1 MKAPSPAGRSP
12 PGAIPAPSSSSSPD
26 PAPSARQSM
35 NAAWPALV
43 GGTRRISVVIEPS
56 CHPPRSA
63 ASGSGIEHQAPAA
76 DGAPP
81 RARMGFAAPRRPC
94 AEGPRHRLGR
104 MVAGIDT
111 QPQLADPRSAAGVL
125 APAGPRGGAA
135 PAPAGAPPRARMG
148 FAAPRRPCAEGS
160 RHRLGRMVAGI
171 DTQHQLA
178 DPRLGAG
185 VLEQGGGD
193 GVAVPAAAVGLEH
206 PVGQRRLTPLDP
218 GAEQR
223 QSSAA
228 DQLALPVAGAAQSA
242 VLPQRT
248 VGAPVLH
255 ALEERLEPRA
265 VPAPADDLPGQ
276 QLVLAGQDRLAMA
289 GSQGLEVDH
298 ARSASPRAWRTAR
311 RIWASPCPP
320 ALAVATAAAISSSS
334 WGSTRSAGTIGR
346 AATAFSAA
354 AEASGA
360 MVVPAPRRVTMTCS
374 SSSSL

>member
-1 MKAPSPAGRSP
+1 MKAPSPTGRSP
-12 PGAIPAPSSSSSPD
+12 PGAMPAPASSSSRA
-26 PAPSARQSM
+26 PAKSARQSM

-43 GGTRRISVVIEPS
+43 GGTRRISVGIGPF

-63 ASGSGIEHQAPAA
+63 TPGSLIEQQAPAA

-81 RARMGFAAPRRPC
+81 IGGMGPAATRRPC
-94 AEGPRHRLGR
+94 
-104 MVAGIDT
+104 T
-111 QPQLADPRSAAGVL
+111 
-125 APAGPRGGAA
+125 
-135 PAPAGAPPRARMG
+135 
-148 FAAPRRPCAEGS
+148 EGS
-160 RHRLGRMVAGI
+160 RHRLGGVVAGV
-171 DTQHQLA
+171 DAQHQLA
-178 DPRLGAG
+178 DARLGAG
-185 VLEQGGGD
+185 ALQQGGGD

-223 QSSAA
+223 QSPAA
-228 DQLALPVAGAAQSA
+228 DQLALPVAGAAQSG